1 MDKDRFEKI
10 AIEAQPHLDALERI
24 AKREQMG
31 IVSIALY
38 GKAEVG
44 YGLETSM
51 SYMEGYDLYNC
62 NRYDDGKTKIRLI
75 GDDYRNTYVY
85 EKSKEV

>member
-1 MDKDRFEKI
+1 MDKDRFAKI

-38 GKAEVG
+38 GRAEDG
-44 YGLETSM
+44 YGLETNM
-51 SYMEGYDLYNC
+51 SYMEGDDLYNC
-62 NRYDDGKTKIRLI
+62 GRYDDGKTKIGLI

>member
-1 MDKDRFEKI
+1 MDKDRFAKI

-38 GKAEVG
+38 GRAEDG
-44 YGLETSM
+44 YGLETNI
-51 SYMEGYDLYNC
+51 SYMEGDEVYCCD
-62 NRYDDGKTKIRLI
+62 RHDDGKVKIYT
-75 GDDYRNTYVY
+75 GSGTCKTYLRI
-85 EKSKEV
+85 

>member
-1 MDKDRFEKI
+1 MDKDRFAKI

-31 IVSIALY
+31 IVSIA
-38 GKAEVG
+38 
-44 YGLETSM
+44 
-51 SYMEGYDLYNC
+51 
-62 NRYDDGKTKIRLI
+62 RYDDGKTKIGLI